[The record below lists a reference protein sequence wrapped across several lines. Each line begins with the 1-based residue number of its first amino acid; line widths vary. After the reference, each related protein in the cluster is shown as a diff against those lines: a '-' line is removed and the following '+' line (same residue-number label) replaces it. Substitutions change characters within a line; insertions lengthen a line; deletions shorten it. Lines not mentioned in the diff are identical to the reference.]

1 MTKVIKYSMKHLED
15 DTSVNVHHS
24 ILHVDEFDKTFVN
37 VHYSILHALIL
48 TVNFLNE
55 LVDRIKGK
63 TLEEI
68 CKEFDV
74 NNDFIH
80 EEEEDIHKENAWVFE

>member
-1 MTKVIKYSMKHLED
+1 M
-15 DTSVNVHHS
+15 NVHHS

-48 TVNFLNE
+48 TVNFLNGKEIFDIMCQE